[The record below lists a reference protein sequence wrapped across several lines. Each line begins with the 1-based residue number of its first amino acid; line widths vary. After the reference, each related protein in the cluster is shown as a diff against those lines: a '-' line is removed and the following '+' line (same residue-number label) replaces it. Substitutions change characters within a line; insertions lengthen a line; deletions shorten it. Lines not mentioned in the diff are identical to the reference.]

1 MQHGHPKKSKCNI
14 SGLHVSDHAVDILE
28 PDEDL
33 VVDLE
38 FENLELRH
46 AVALDGLKVNFEREY
61 EVDSTMDELDIGE
74 EFDLEFL
81 DDEEFRQK
89 FLEMAEKE
97 DGQDADWIPEQL
109 QRKWKKSNS
118 AITVPHIYQA
128 SSVISISSS
137 KNSVEVVKSAR
148 WFVSV
153 ESTLKDVEEGE
164 FCSQKIP
171 GPGPGKQW
179 EMKKMDSS
187 EPTEGAEAT
196 MMKNGNTVGTAS
208 GKQGTMLCRLLVR
221 DCMTKG
227 SVSREPKGVIVV
239 QYELKNKSL
248 KEWTGHIPG
257 VALHVKGSHHLIQ
270 RRE

>member
-14 SGLHVSDHAVDILE
+14 SGLHVSDDAVDTLE

-61 EVDSTMDELDIGE
+61 EVDSTMDGLDIGE

-81 DDEEFRQK
+81 DDEEFTQK
-89 FLEMAEKE
+89 FLAMAEKE

-137 KNSVEVVKSAR
+137 KNSVEVV
-148 WFVSV
+148 
-153 ESTLKDVEEGE
+153 LKDVEEGE

-179 EMKKMDSS
+179 EMKRMDSS

-196 MMKNGNTVGTAS
+196 MMKNGNSTQWIDSSAVGTAS

-248 KEWTGHIPG
+248 KVWTGHMPG